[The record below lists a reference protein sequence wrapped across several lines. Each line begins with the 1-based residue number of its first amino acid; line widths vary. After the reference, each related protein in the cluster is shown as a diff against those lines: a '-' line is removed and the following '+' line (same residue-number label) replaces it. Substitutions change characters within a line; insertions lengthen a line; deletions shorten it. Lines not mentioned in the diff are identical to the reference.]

1 MVKVKRKTTGKKF
14 KISQHVLYFDEPA
27 RDYFLD
33 MDWVYLV
40 VCLIRQLYVK
50 LAVAVPCK
58 CRLAIFQ
65 LIIVR
70 HVENS
75 LVLLEIAHIEY
86 SIIFAVYYLYIIYN
100 THSYYKYKQIKTLT

>member
-75 LVLLEIAHIEY
+75 LVLTRDRTHRVLN
-86 SIIFAVYYLYIIYN
+86 YIRCLLFIYN
-100 THSYYKYKQIKTLT
+100 I

>member
-50 LAVAVPCK
+50 LAVAVPCT

-75 LVLLEIAHIEY
+75 LVLLEIAHR
-86 SIIFAVYYLYIIYN
+86 VLNYIRCLLFIYN
-100 THSYYKYKQIKTLT
+100 I

>member
-65 LIIVR
+65 LIIV
-70 HVENS
+70 
-75 LVLLEIAHIEY
+75 EI
-86 SIIFAVYYLYIIYN
+86 V
-100 THSYYKYKQIKTLT
+100 

>member
-75 LVLLEIAHIEY
+75 LVLLEISHGVVNY
-86 SIIFAVYYLYIIYN
+86 IFAVYLYIIYD